1 MEKNLPRV
9 YANPIN
15 KALSNNKDI
24 FYSGENETRSINT
37 IDVTKKINEIFASKT
52 HVYKS
57 KVRIKTNND
66 TMEEVIVGRTGAYLL
81 TLSGAKISIPNII
94 DIERI

>member
-15 KALSNNKDI
+15 KTLANNKDI
-24 FYSGENETRSINT
+24 FYSGENDVRSINT

-57 KVRIKTNND
+57 KVRIKTND
-66 TMEEVIVGRTGAYLL
+66 DILEEVIVGRTGAYLL
-81 TLSGAKISIPNII
+81 TLSGAKISIPTII

>member
-66 TMEEVIVGRTGAYLL
+66 TTEEVIVGRTGAYLL
-81 TLSGAKISIPNII
+81 TLSGAKISIPTII